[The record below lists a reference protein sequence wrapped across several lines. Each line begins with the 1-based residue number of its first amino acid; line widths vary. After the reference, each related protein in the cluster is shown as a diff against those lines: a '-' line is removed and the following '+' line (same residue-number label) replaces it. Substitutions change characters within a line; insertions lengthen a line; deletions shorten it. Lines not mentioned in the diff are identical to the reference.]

1 MGEPMS
7 DIEELMKLYKEI
19 QENYIK
25 AIERENEELRKQRE
39 KDALKIEELEK
50 EIQQE
55 RVSKYIKN
63 VPSKIDEQ
71 TIIGPGNGWGYPQS
85 PVIWTSNNTSTAPP
99 TIGGSAAT
107 GTSGFNP
114 TYTSYTSD
122 VQKYKEAYTS
132 IEEKIKAVTGIDV
145 SEEYKRMFAAMQAR
159 KLKDDGD
166 DN

>member
-1 MGEPMS
+1 MS

-71 TIIGPGNGWGYPQS
+71 TIIGPGNGWYPS
-85 PVIWTSNNTSTAPP
+85 NPVIWTSNNTSTPPPP
-99 TIGGSAAT
+99 TIGGSAA
-107 GTSGFNP
+107 GDTSGFNP